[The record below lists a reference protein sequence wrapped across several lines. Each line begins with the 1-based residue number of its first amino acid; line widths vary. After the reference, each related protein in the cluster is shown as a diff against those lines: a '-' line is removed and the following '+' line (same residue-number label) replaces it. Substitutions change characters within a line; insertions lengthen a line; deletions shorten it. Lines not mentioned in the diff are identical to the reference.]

1 MQPTRLNWIET
12 QQDLSAQREEL
23 RRQLV
28 VADTWQRAWMQ
39 KSLEIQAKLKVVDEQ
54 VGETVAFL
62 KAASRIM
69 WQQEG
74 PRK

>member
-39 KSLEIQAKLKVVDEQ
+39 KSD
-54 VGETVAFL
+54 VGRIDRQQSQPLRCRSLADHTTSVAIGL
-62 KAASRIM
+62 
-69 WQQEG
+69 
-74 PRK
+74 P